1 MLGSRRTENEALVAE
16 AMQELARA
24 PHDSSCLP
32 DPSFIWW
39 KAQFLRRL
47 DAEREATAPLDVGDH
62 MHIGAA
68 ILGAVALGAG
78 AWNQV
83 PSLSLSV
90 ESGMAV
96 AAGLAILLA
105 IAAVAVLDAIK
116 NGTEK
121 SEVRSQ
127 R

>member
-1 MLGSRRTENEALVAE
+1 MPGSRRAENEALVAE
-16 AMQELARA
+16 AMQELVRA
-24 PHDSSCLP
+24 PHDSSRLP

-68 ILGAVALGAG
+68 VLGAVALGIG
-78 AWNQV
+78 AWNHL
-83 PSLSLSV
+83 PAIALSV

-96 AAGLAILLA
+96 AAGLAIVLA
-105 IAAVAVLDAIK
+105 IAALAALDAI
-116 NGTEK
+116 
-121 SEVRSQ
+121 RQ

>member
-47 DAEREATAPLDVGDH
+47 DAEREATAPLDVGKLNRAPKH
-62 MHIGAA
+62 PA
-68 ILGAVALGAG
+68 
-78 AWNQV
+78 
-83 PSLSLSV
+83 PSASTRNRRRPRASRWRA
-90 ESGMAV
+90 S
-96 AAGLAILLA
+96 
-105 IAAVAVLDAIK
+105 
-116 NGTEK
+116 
-121 SEVRSQ
+121 R
-127 R
+127 